1 MIYNLQTIKRKE
13 IWTINDDPELD
24 SYGTINKKISFKS
37 NSVSF
42 QEIELR
48 ARAAPGAGIYYGTVR
63 VWDGYSW
70 TDEAYRTIT
79 FLETP
84 TGDLLTWL
92 QANAVKQSSDTP
104 VDTSSWSVSD
114 ISGATYKFALN
125 SNGYYESNNKG
136 VNNSAA
142 VCRVNIHAAKACT
155 VTFKCIN
162 YAESNYDY
170 GLLGVIDKAQDT
182 GYSDVST
189 NVAKSFK
196 GSSNSSVQ
204 TYAYTNVAAGDH
216 FIDVKFRKDSSQSS
230 NNDSLQ
236 FTVEITED

>member
-1 MIYNLQTIKRKE
+1 MSKVHFRKLMY
-13 IWTINDDPELD
+13 DDAMAA
-24 SYGTINKKISFKS
+24 G
-37 NSVSF
+37 VST
-42 QEIELR
+42 LTSP
-48 ARAAPGAGIYYGTVR
+48 AGAESGGY
-63 VWDGYSW
+63 DGFFVK
-70 TDEAYRTIT
+70 TGYRTVT
-79 FLETP
+79 FLEPP
-84 TGDLLTWL
+84 TGELLTFL
-92 QANAVKQSSDTP
+92 KAYAVKQSSDTP

-114 ISGATYKFALN
+114 IGDATYKFALN

-142 VCRVNIHAAKACT
+142 VCRVNIHAAKNCT

-162 YAESNYDY
+162 YAESNYDF
-170 GLLGVIDKAQDT
+170 GLLGTLDKAMDT

-189 NVAKSFK
+189 NVAKNFK
-196 GSSNSSVQ
+196 GSSSASVQ

-216 FIDVKFRKDSSQSS
+216 FIDVKYRKDSSQSS

>member
-1 MIYNLQTIKRKE
+1 MPKVFTGANY
-13 IWTINDDPELD
+13 
-24 SYGTINKKISFKS
+24 S
-37 NSVSF
+37 NSSNNVLVFSGSY
-42 QEIELR
+42 L
-48 ARAAPGAGIYYGTVR
+48 AVGSPNT
-63 VWDGYSW
+63 W
-70 TDEAYRTIT
+70 TDQKYRTIK
-79 FLETP
+79 FLEPP

-92 QANAVKQSSDTP
+92 QANAVKQGSDTP

-170 GLLGVIDKAQDT
+170 GLLGVIDKEQNT
-182 GYSDVST
+182 GYSDTST
-189 NVAKSFK
+189 NVQKSFK
-196 GSSNSSVQ
+196 GSSKSSVQ

-216 FIDVKFRKDSSQSS
+216 FIDVKYRKDSSQSS

>member
-1 MIYNLQTIKRKE
+1 MPKVFTGANY
-13 IWTINDDPELD
+13 
-24 SYGTINKKISFKS
+24 S
-37 NSVSF
+37 NSSNKVLVFSGSY
-42 QEIELR
+42 L
-48 ARAAPGAGIYYGTVR
+48 AVGPTNT
-63 VWDGYSW
+63 W
-70 TDEAYRTIT
+70 TDQKYRTIK
-79 FLETP
+79 FLEPP
-84 TGDLLTWL
+84 TGDFLTWL
-92 QANAVKQSSDTP
+92 QANAVKQGSDTP

-114 ISGATYKFALN
+114 ISGATYKFTLN

-142 VCRVNIHAAKACT
+142 VCRVKIHAAKACT

-170 GLLGVIDKAQDT
+170 GLLGVIDKELNT
-182 GYSDVST
+182 GYSDTST
-189 NVAKSFK
+189 NVQKSFK
-196 GSSNSSVQ
+196 GSSKSSVQ

-216 FIDVKFRKDSSQSS
+216 FIDVKYRKDSSQSS